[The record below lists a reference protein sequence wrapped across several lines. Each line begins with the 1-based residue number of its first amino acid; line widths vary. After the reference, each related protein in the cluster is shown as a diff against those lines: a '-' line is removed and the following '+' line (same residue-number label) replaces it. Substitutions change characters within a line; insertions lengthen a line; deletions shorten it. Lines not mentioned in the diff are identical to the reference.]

1 MTRKILAPYGALKHL
16 AVATK
21 VGLKPLAPATG
32 DSK

>member
-21 VGLKPLAPATG
+21 VGTIKRPSAKPV
-32 DSK
+32 K